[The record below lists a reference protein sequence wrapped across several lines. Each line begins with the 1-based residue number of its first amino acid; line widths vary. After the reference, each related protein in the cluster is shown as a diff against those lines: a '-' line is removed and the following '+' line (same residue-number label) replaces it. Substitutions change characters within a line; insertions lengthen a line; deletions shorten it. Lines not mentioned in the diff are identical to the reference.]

1 MIKHLNYLII
11 HFQLYANTCCYKLK
25 KSLLYYLSKQTRIF
39 NFQLN
44 IAIFYYCTDYKK
56 ENATKQP
63 YSLNVR
69 LELKSDITNEIF
81 QKFCSLLTKTNFF

>member
-1 MIKHLNYLII
+1 MQI
-11 HFQLYANTCCYKLK
+11 HAVVNKK
-25 KSLLYYLSKQTRIF
+25 KSLLYYLSNQTRIF
-39 NFQLN
+39 NYQLN

-81 QKFCSLLTKTNFF
+81 QKFCWLLTKTNFFLKAFMNLNESPGQ